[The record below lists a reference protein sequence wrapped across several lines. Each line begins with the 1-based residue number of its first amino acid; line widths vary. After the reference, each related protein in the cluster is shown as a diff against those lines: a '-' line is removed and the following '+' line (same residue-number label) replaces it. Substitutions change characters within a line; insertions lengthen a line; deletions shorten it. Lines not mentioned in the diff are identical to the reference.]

1 MLDKLE
7 VLDHQGNQ
15 VLIGGLEQPVWFRYL
30 IDSYL
35 IHQEPTPRKV
45 EVWYEPSRR
54 LTIRLSRVDVEH
66 RQWDVTIWP

>member
-7 VLDHQGNQ
+7 VLDHQKTQ
-15 VLIGGLEQPVWFRYL
+15 VLIGGLKQPVWFRHL

-35 IHQEPTPRKV
+35 IDPGPAPRNV

-54 LTIRLSRVDVEH
+54 LTIRLSRVDVE
-66 RQWDVTIWP
+66 RGQWDVTIWP